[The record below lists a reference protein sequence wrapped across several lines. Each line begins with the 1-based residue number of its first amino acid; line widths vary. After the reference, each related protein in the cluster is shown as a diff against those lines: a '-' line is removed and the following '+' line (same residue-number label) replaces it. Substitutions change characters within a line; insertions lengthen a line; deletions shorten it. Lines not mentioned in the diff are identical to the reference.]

1 MNLKIMNEELR
12 GKFLKVYYNLP
23 LGIREEVIYVFDE
36 KPMTWNAVF
45 IEVNAKTEIG
55 EKIFPYEIKTRDEIF
70 ESDKIQLAAYA
81 LLLEEEFGKK
91 VEKGVIETS
100 KSKQEVELDKGQ
112 KLLVLEI
119 IEKIRN
125 LDKENPGFQNNL
137 SKCRSCKFN
146 ELCFD
151 T

>member
-55 EKIFPYEIKTRDEIF
+55 EKILEK
-70 ESDKIQLAAYA
+70 
-81 LLLEEEFGKK
+81 LEELK
-91 VEKGVIETS
+91 
-100 KSKQEVELDKGQ
+100 
-112 KLLVLEI
+112 I
-119 IEKIRN
+119 I
-125 LDKENPGFQNNL
+125 
-137 SKCRSCKFN
+137 
-146 ELCFD
+146 
-151 T
+151 